1 MLGGKIYDDASGKMK
16 FEGELF
22 CDVRNKIK
30 GKEYID
36 GNLSYEGE
44 YLNGKKWNGKGYDKK
59 GNIIYELNNGNG
71 NIREYN
77 DYGKLSFE
85 GEYLN
90 GKKKKTLP

>member
-1 MLGGKIYDDASGKMK
+1 MNDKMLGGKIYDDASGKMK

-44 YLNGKKWNGKGYDKK
+44 Y
-59 GNIIYELNNGNG
+59 
-71 NIREYN
+71 
-77 DYGKLSFE
+77 
-85 GEYLN
+85 
-90 GKKKKTLP
+90 

>member
-1 MLGGKIYDDASGKMK
+1 MNDKMLGGKIYDDASGKMK

-44 YLNGKKWNGKGYDKK
+44 YLNGKKWNGEGYKK
-59 GNIIYELNNGNG
+59 GNIIYELINGNG

-77 DYGKLSFE
+77 EDGKSPPE
-85 GEYLN
+85 GEHLN
-90 GKKKKTLP
+90 

>member
-1 MLGGKIYDDASGKMK
+1 MNDKMLGGKIYDDASGKMK

-44 YLNGKKWNGKGYDKK
+44 YLNGKNGMEKDMIKK
-59 GNIIYELNNGNG
+59 EI
-71 NIREYN
+71 
-77 DYGKLSFE
+77 
-85 GEYLN
+85 
-90 GKKKKTLP
+90 